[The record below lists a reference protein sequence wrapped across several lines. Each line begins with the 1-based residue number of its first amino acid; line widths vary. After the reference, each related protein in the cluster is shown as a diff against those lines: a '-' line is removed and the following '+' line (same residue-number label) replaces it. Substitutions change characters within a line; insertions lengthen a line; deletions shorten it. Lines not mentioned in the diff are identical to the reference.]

1 MKTQETIKAA
11 VAKYESELATIR
23 DRIDSCQ
30 TWLDAASF
38 MQVPDLFIAQ
48 VKERDEL
55 RRRETEMDFK
65 VRFAKW
71 VLE

>member
-11 VAKYESELATIR
+11 IAKYESELATIR
-23 DRIDSCQ
+23 NRMDDCQ